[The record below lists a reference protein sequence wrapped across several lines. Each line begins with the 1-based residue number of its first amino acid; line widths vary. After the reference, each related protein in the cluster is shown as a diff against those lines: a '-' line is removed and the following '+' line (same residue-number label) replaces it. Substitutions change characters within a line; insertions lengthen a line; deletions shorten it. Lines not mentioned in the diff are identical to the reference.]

1 MQVRSVLSNE
11 RSTEVP
17 GDEKVPASPTKQA
30 PDVLASPAKLAQ
42 SVPPLTEVGTQ
53 GVPPLN
59 EVGTDGRHVLDIGRG
74 EQAAKPLLRTGP
86 KWVPA
91 LRRLCH
97 LPPNVTSLLYPMSK
111 KLCGEHI
118 GPSWHA
124 QPGWRNHFT

>member
-1 MQVRSVLSNE
+1 MRSLLSHE
-11 RSTEVP
+11 RSTDVP
-17 GDEKVPASPTKQA
+17 GDEYGTYLSSEASTGCTS
-30 PDVLASPAKLAQ
+30 LSNEAST

-91 LRRLCH
+91 LRRLCY
-97 LPPNVTSLLYPMSK
+97 LPPNVTSLLNPMSK
-111 KLCGEHI
+111 
-118 GPSWHA
+118 
-124 QPGWRNHFT
+124 